1 MVGGQDTPTGEAK
14 RSSLTVRPLPGAL
27 GAEIDGVDLSSPLDP
42 RTVQAIREIWL
53 QYLVVFFRDQ
63 TLGARELA
71 AFARLFGTPMPYP
84 MVAGVPEEPHVIEV
98 LKREDET
105 VNFGGLWHT
114 DTAYLERPPMGS
126 LLYALEVPQVGGDTL
141 FANGY
146 LAFDALSPGMQAML
160 ERLRAVNRSDGAAV
174 SATRAPRSGSLQ
186 DRSFQ
191 AVHPVVRTHPETGR
205 KVLYV
210 NGAHSVRF
218 DGMTE
223 DESEPLLRWLF
234 AHQSQAPFTA
244 RFQWTAGSLAFWDNR
259 AALHYP
265 LNDYHGH
272 RRRMLRIQIE
282 GDRPA

>member
-1 MVGGQDTPTGEAK
+1 MARDHVNGTAEGGPS
-14 RSSLTVRPLPGAL
+14 RLTVRPLPGAL
-27 GAEIDGVDLSSPLDP
+27 GAEIRGVDLSAPLAP
-42 RTVQAIREIWL
+42 ATVQAIRETWL
-53 QYLVVFFRDQ
+53 KYLVVFFRKQ

-84 MVAGVPEEPHVIEV
+84 MVRGLPEEPHVIEV

-114 DTAYLERPPMGS
+114 DTAYLERPPMAS
-126 LLYALEVPQVGGDTL
+126 LLYALEVPRTGGDTL

-146 LAFDALSPGMQAML
+146 LAFDTLSPGMRAML
-160 ERLRAVNRSDGAAV
+160 EPLRAVNRSDGAAV
-174 SATRAPRSGSLQ
+174 SATRAPRSGTLQ
-186 DRSFQ
+186 ETTFQ

-205 KVLYV
+205 KSLYV
-210 NGAHSVRF
+210 NGAHSVCF

-223 DESEPLLRWLF
+223 DESQPLLQWLF
-234 AHQSQAPFTA
+234 AHQSQAAFTA
-244 RFQWTAGSLAFWDNR
+244 RFQWAIGSLAFWDNR

>member
-1 MVGGQDTPTGEAK
+1 MVGGQDIPTGGAK

-27 GAEIDGVDLSSPLDP
+27 GAEIDGVDLSTPLDP
-42 RTVQAIREIWL
+42 QTVQAIREIWL
-53 QYLVVFFRDQ
+53 QYLVIFFRDQ

-160 ERLRAVNRSDGAAV
+160 EPLRAVNRSDGTAV

-186 DRSFQ
+186 DKTFQ
-191 AVHPVVRTHPETGR
+191 AVHPVVRTHPGNGPQGALRERSPFGPFRRHDRRR
-205 KVLYV
+205 KRAAAAMAVRP
-210 NGAHSVRF
+210 SV
-218 DGMTE
+218 
-223 DESEPLLRWLF
+223 
-234 AHQSQAPFTA
+234 
-244 RFQWTAGSLAFWDNR
+244 AGSVYGPFPVDRRVARLLGQPVR
-259 AALHYP
+259 AALPVERLPRAPATHAA
-265 LNDYHGH
+265 NS
-272 RRRMLRIQIE
+272 
-282 GDRPA
+282 DRG

>member
-1 MVGGQDTPTGEAK
+1 MASDHDNGTAEGGPS
-14 RSSLTVRPLPGAL
+14 RLSVRPLPGAL
-27 GAEIDGVDLSSPLDP
+27 GAEIRGVDLAAPLAP
-42 RTVQAIREIWL
+42 ATVQAIRETWL
-53 QYLVVFFRDQ
+53 KYLVVFFRKQ

-84 MVAGVPEEPHVIEV
+84 MVQGLPEEPHVIEV

-114 DTAYLERPPMGS
+114 DTAYLERPPTAS
-126 LLYALEVPQVGGDTL
+126 LLYALEVPRIGGDTL

-146 LAFDALSPGMQAML
+146 LAFDTLSPGMQAML
-160 ERLRAVNRSDGAAV
+160 EPLRAVNRSDGAAV
-174 SATRAPRSGSLQ
+174 SATRAPRSGALQ
-186 DRSFQ
+186 ETTFQ

-205 KVLYV
+205 KSLYV

-218 DGMTE
+218 EGMTE
-223 DESEPLLRWLF
+223 DESQPLLQWLF
-234 AHQSQAPFTA
+234 AHQSQAAFTA
-244 RFQWTAGSLAFWDNR
+244 RFQWAIGSLAFWDNR

-282 GDRPA
+282 GERPS